1 MHRLIRSR
9 RLRQSLILGLSFLLI
24 LSISVF
30 SASPTKA
37 RISII
42 VATEPAAPPF
52 ESQAKDGQLEGF
64 DIDLIKAIGKA
75 GGFDVQFQSLP
86 FDGII
91 PALQANT
98 VDAAISAITIN
109 AERSK
114 TISFSRPYFKA
125 GLAIAIKADNQT
137 ITSFNS
143 LNNKSLAVQIGT
155 TGAAEAKKV
164 PNAKIRTFD
173 SAPLALQELLNGNV
187 DAVIND
193 APVTLYAIKTN
204 NLKGIK
210 IIEQLLTEEYYG
222 IATSKNSPHLEAINQ
237 GLTTILKD
245 GTYNKIYQKWFNGQ
259 PAKLPET
266 ITFDS
271 SNQPIGSTSIIA
283 NALPNLF
290 QGALV
295 TLQLTAFSVFL
306 GMIGGSL
313 IGIARLSSMLPLR
326 WFTRA
331 YIDFFRGT
339 PLLVQ
344 IFMIYFGLPALLQ
357 GVGIN
362 FSLSRLVA
370 AVMALSL
377 NSAAYIAEIVRAGI
391 QSIEPGQSEAAHSL
405 GLGAVETM
413 RYVIFPQAL
422 RRMLPPLGNEFITL
436 LKDTSLVAVIGFE
449 ELFRRGQ
456 LIVANNYRAFEIYAA
471 VALIYLMLTLLS
483 SRIFSFL
490 EYWMNP
496 INRKNSELNNQDVE

>member
-1 MHRLIRSR
+1 MYRFIRSR
-9 RLRQSLILGLSFLLI
+9 RLRWRLMLSLSCLLI
-24 LSISVF
+24 LCVSVF

-37 RISII
+37 QKTLK
-42 VATEPAAPPF
+42 VATEPAFPPM
-52 ESQAKDGQLEGF
+52 ESQAKQGGLEGF
-64 DIDLIKAIGKA
+64 DIDLMKAIGKA
-75 GGFDVQFQSLP
+75 GGFEVEFQSLP

-91 PALQANT
+91 PALQAKT
-98 VDAAISAITIN
+98 VDAAISSITIN

-125 GLAIAIKADNQT
+125 GLAIAIKANNKD
-137 ITSFNS
+137 ITSLES
-143 LNNKSLAVQIGT
+143 LKNKSIAVQIGT

-164 PNAKIRTFD
+164 PGAKIRTFD

-187 DAVIND
+187 AAVIND

-210 IIEQLLTEEYYG
+210 VVEQLLTEEYYG
-222 IATSKNSPHLEAINQ
+222 IGTAKNSPNLEAINK
-237 GLTTILKD
+237 GLTTILGN
-245 GTYNKIYQKWFNGQ
+245 GTYEQIYQKWFNTK
-259 PAKLPET
+259 PPKLPDT
-266 ITFDS
+266 VNFG
-271 SNQPIGSTSIIA
+271 GSTNPLQASNVIL
-283 NALPNLF
+283 NALPNLL

-295 TLQLTAFSVFL
+295 TLELTAFSVFL

-313 IGIARLSSMLPLR
+313 IGIARLSTVAPLR
-326 WFTRA
+326 WVTRA

-357 GVGIN
+357 GLGIN
-362 FSLSRLVA
+362 FTLDRLTA

-377 NSAAYIAEIVRAGI
+377 NSAAYLAEIIRAGI
-391 QSIEPGQSEAAHSL
+391 QSIEIGQSEAAQSL
-405 GLGAVETM
+405 GLGGVETM

-456 LIVANNYRAFEIYAA
+456 LIVADNYRTFEIYFA
-471 VALIYLMLTLLS
+471 VAVIYLVLTLLS
-483 SRIFSFL
+483 SRMFSLL
-490 EYWMNP
+490 EDWMNP
-496 INRKNSELNNQDVE
+496 VKRSHSR